1 MAPKRPDKITIT
13 DVARHAGVSTATAG
27 RVLGGYGYSSNE
39 VRDRVRA
46 SAEAMGYRPNLL
58 ARSLITGRTKTI
70 GVVAGD
76 IQSPF
81 YARMLRGISDI
92 ARTEGFGVIVT
103 NTDEQSDREVEA
115 VQLLLE
121 KQVDGLIVAPSDL
134 LGSPHLHAA
143 IEGGCPVVQV
153 DRIVAG
159 LPADSVTVDNRGA
172 ARDAVAHLIAAGHR
186 RIGIVAELER
196 SAYGGVAAF
205 LRAVEADKVEATSLF
220 PSWQRLYGY
229 LDAHRVAGLAIDSAF
244 IARVGEYSVAA
255 GKAETLK
262 LLDRQERVSA
272 LFTADGLMSA
282 AAMDAI
288 TTLEMAIPS
297 DVSLVCFDDLDWMR
311 FAKPG
316 ISAVVQPLLELGETA
331 ARIVLSRI
339 RGETSGMRHVVLL
352 PRLAV
357 RGSVQGMSGSFT
369 SSLGEGSS
377 PSSRP

>member
-1 MAPKRPDKITIT
+1 MAPRRPDKITIT

-27 RVLGGYGYSSNE
+27 RVLGGYGYASNE

-58 ARSLITGRTKTI
+58 ARGLITGRTKTI

-81 YARMLRGISDI
+81 YASMLRGISDI

-103 NTDEQSDREVEA
+103 NTDERSDREVEA

-134 LGSPHLHAA
+134 LKSPHLHAA

-172 ARDAVAHLIAAGHR
+172 ARDAVAHLIDAGHR

-196 SAYGGVAAF
+196 SAYAGVGAF
-205 LRAVEADKVEATSLF
+205 VSAVEAGQVETTSLF

-229 LDAHRVAGLAIDSAF
+229 LDAHRNAGIAVNPEF

-255 GKAETLK
+255 GKVETLK
-262 LLDRQERVSA
+262 LLGRPRRVSA

-288 TTLEMAIPS
+288 TSLDMTIPT
-297 DVSLVCFDDLDWMR
+297 DTSLICFDDLDWMR

-331 ARIVLSRI
+331 AKIVLSRI
-339 RGETSGMRHVVLL
+339 VGDTGDSRHVVLQST
-352 PRLAV
+352 LAV
-357 RGSVQGMSGSFT
+357 RGSVRSI
-369 SSLGEGSS
+369 
-377 PSSRP
+377 

>member
-1 MAPKRPDKITIT
+1 MAPRRTDRITIA
-13 DVARHAGVSTATAG
+13 DVARRAGVSTATAG
-27 RVLGGYGYSSNE
+27 RVLGGYGYVSQPI
-39 VRDRVRA
+39 RDRVRA
-46 SAEAMGYRPNLL
+46 SADAMGYRPNLL

-81 YARMLRGISDI
+81 YASMLRGIADV
-92 ARTEGFGVIVT
+92 ARTDGFGVIVT
-103 NTDEQSDREVEA
+103 NSDERSDREVEA

-121 KQVDGLIVAPSDL
+121 KQVDGIIVAPTEL
-134 LGSPHLHAA
+134 LRSPHLHAA
-143 IEGGCPVVQV
+143 IASGCPVVQI
-153 DRIVAG
+153 DRIVSG

-196 SAYGGVAAF
+196 SEFADVKAF
-205 LRAVEADKVEATSLF
+205 VRAVDEGLVMTTSLF

-229 LDAHRVAGLAIDSAF
+229 LEAHRDARLPVALEN

-255 GKAETLK
+255 GKEETLR
-262 LLDRQERVSA
+262 LLRRSPRPSA

-288 TTLEMAIPS
+288 TTLGMAIPA

-316 ISAVVQPLLELGETA
+316 ITAIAQPLTELGEWA
-331 ARIVLSRI
+331 AATVLAHI
-339 RGETSGMRHVVLL
+339 RGEGGGPRHVVLPPTL
-352 PRLAV
+352 TV
-357 RGSVQGMSGSFT
+357 RGSVGR
-369 SSLGEGSS
+369 L
-377 PSSRP
+377 